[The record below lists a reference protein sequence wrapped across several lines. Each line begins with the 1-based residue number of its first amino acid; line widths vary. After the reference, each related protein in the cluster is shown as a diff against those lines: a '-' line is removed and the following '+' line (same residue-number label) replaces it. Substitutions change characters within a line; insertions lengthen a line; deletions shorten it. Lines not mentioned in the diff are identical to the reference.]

1 MAVWVN
7 LAGINYM
14 DLMILAKNDIKEFE
28 SIGDV
33 KSNNSM
39 NQSKQSIVSLPIISN
54 INSIFPKI
62 LNFTNMY
69 LQQIN

>member
-7 LAGINYM
+7 LAGINYI
-14 DLMILAKNDIKEFE
+14 DLVILAKNDIKEFE

-39 NQSKQSIVSLPIISN
+39 N
-54 INSIFPKI
+54 
-62 LNFTNMY
+62 
-69 LQQIN
+69 